1 MGWEQARTALDML
14 AGKWTLPIL
23 SQLNDRPMRVGE
35 LVEALGGPSTKV
47 IHESLGQLEER
58 DVVRR
63 TVLPSSPPG
72 VQYRLTGTGRILV
85 AILDE
90 IEAGLIDAIPPPAG
104 QPDHGNPVTKK

>member
-23 SQLNDRPMRVGE
+23 SQLRGRPLRVVE
-35 LVEALGGPSTKV
+35 LLEALDGPSTKV

-58 DVVRR
+58 DVVIR
-63 TVLPSSPPG
+63 TVIPSSPPG
-72 VQYRLTGTGRILV
+72 VQYGLTDTGRILV

-90 IEAGLIDAIPPPAG
+90 IEAGPIDAVPPPTG
-104 QPDHGNPVTKK
+104 PPTHRNQ